1 MKEGEESHM
10 FKVKKGMK
18 ALVVGLGRSGV
29 AATKLLCKK
38 GVKVTVTDELNKSDL
53 KDSLEA
59 LANYDFDAE
68 LGKHV
73 LKTFCEQD
81 FIVISPGVKLS
92 VKPLQQAEKSKIPIM
107 SEVELASQFI
117 SEPILAITGT
127 NGKTTTSTMV
137 AQMIEASGKTVFLGG
152 NIGVPL
158 SEYAARREK
167 CDWVVAEI
175 SSFQLDT
182 TSTFRPHIAVFLNL
196 APDHLDR
203 YATYDDYIQSK
214 MKLKDNMTED
224 DYVVVNMRDQ
234 KLMSLLAGSRPKQL
248 YFSSDALSK
257 APAHY
262 VEKFQGTYLEP
273 STAMHLKASRW
284 KDHTFALNGVLLRGL
299 HNKENMMAS
308 MLAAKLAGVSNEA
321 IQKVFQN
328 FKPLPH
334 RMEFVARK
342 NQVTFIND
350 SKGTNVHSLMR
361 SLESF
366 DEPVILI
373 AGGRDKGED
382 YTSLAPSIRRHVK
395 NLILIGEAKEKINR
409 AIGDFSETFLV
420 GTFEEAVYLAYQ
432 KSRSGDVILLSPGCA
447 SQDMFRNY
455 EERGD
460 YYKKIIAR
468 F

>member
-1 MKEGEESHM
+1 M
-10 FKVKKGMK
+10 FKAKKGMK

-38 GVKVTVTDELNKSDL
+38 GIKVTVTDELNKSDL
-53 KDSLEA
+53 KDALDA
-59 LANYDFDAE
+59 LADYDYNAE

-73 LKTFCEQD
+73 LKTFSEQD
-81 FIVISPGVKLS
+81 FIVVSPGVRLDI
-92 VKPLQQAEKSKIPIM
+92 KPLQHAEKAKVPIL
-107 SEVELASQFI
+107 SELELASQFI
-117 SEPILAITGT
+117 SEPIIAVTGT
-127 NGKTTTSTMV
+127 NGKTTTSTLI
-137 AQMIEASGKTVFLGG
+137 AEILQAGGKSVFLGG
-152 NIGVPL
+152 NIGTPL

-167 CDWVVAEI
+167 CDWVVAEV

-182 TSTFRPHIAVFLNL
+182 AYTFHPHISVFLNI

-203 YATYDDYIQSK
+203 YTSFDDYVNAK
-214 MKLKDNMTED
+214 MKLKDNMTEE
-224 DYVVVNMRDQ
+224 DYLILNLRDA
-234 KLMSLLAGSRPKQL
+234 KLMANLAAGRPKCL
-248 YFSSDALSK
+248 FFTSDSLAK
-257 APAHY
+257 TPAHH
-262 VEKFQGTYLEP
+262 VDKFQGTFLEP
-273 STAMHLKASRW
+273 ATTINLRAARW
-284 KDHTFALNGVLLRGL
+284 KEHSFDVKPALLRGL
-299 HNKENMMAS
+299 HNRENMMAAV
-308 MLAAKLAGVSNEA
+308 LAAKLAGVSNES
-321 IQKVFQN
+321 IQKVLCG

-342 NQVTFIND
+342 NQVTFVND
-350 SKGTNVHSLMR
+350 SKGTNVHSLLR

-382 YTSLAPSIRRHVK
+382 YASLGTAIRRHVK
-395 NLILIGEAKEKINR
+395 NLILVGEAKEKLNR

-447 SQDMFRNY
+447 SQDMFKNY
-455 EERGD
+455 EERGN
-460 YYKKIIAR
+460 YFKRIVGT